1 MPLPTI
7 TTPTYE
13 LNLPSTGKKIKYRPF
28 LVKEEKIL
36 ILALETRD
44 QNQITNAVK
53 DVLKKCVITRGI
65 KIDDLP
71 TFDIEYLFL
80 NIRAKSIGED
90 INMIVTCPDDR
101 KTEVDV
107 TVYVDEIKVIKSK
120 EHVKDINL
128 DKDMT
133 LRMKYPSLSQF
144 IETNFDTEEESQT
157 TVDKTFQLIADCMD
171 TVYTKEDAWESKD
184 YSPNERL
191 EFIEQLSSKQFKQ
204 VERFFATM
212 PKLSHTIEVTNPNTK
227 KKSSI
232 VLEGLADFFG

>member
-7 TTPTYE
+7 ATPTYE
-13 LNLPSTGKKIKYRPF
+13 LILPSTGKKLKYRPF
-28 LVKEEKIL
+28 LVKEEKLL
-36 ILALETRD
+36 ILALESKS
-44 QNQITNAVK
+44 QVEITNSVK
-53 DVLKKCVITRGI
+53 DVLKKCVITRGV

-80 NIRAKSIGED
+80 NIRAKSVGED
-90 INMIVTCPDDR
+90 INLVVTCPDDR
-101 KTEVDV
+101 ETEVNV
-107 TVYVDEIKVIKSK
+107 TVYVDEIEVVKSK
-120 EHVKDINL
+120 DHTPDIKL
-128 DKDMT
+128 DGDMT

-144 IETNFDTEEESQT
+144 IENNFDTDDEAKT

-171 TVYTKEDAWESKD
+171 TVYTKEEAWESKD
-184 YSPNERL
+184 YSPDERL
-191 EFIEQLSSKQFKQ
+191 EFIEQLNSKQFKE